1 MKVCIWLV
9 IFGVM
14 GIMMVGSAQE
24 STEPV
29 PPPPP
34 ATPTTGAEL
43 QKLVDAPTAGC
54 LKKGQYSFE
63 LQVYPQGGVL
73 AGFAVGLFDR
83 FTMGASYG
91 GIGIIGSDQVNWNE
105 QPGVLL
111 KYRLFEESILMP
123 AVALGFSNQGYGAWL
138 EAETRGGEQFETSRY
153 MFKAKGMFAVA
164 GKNFAIKSLGTIGF
178 HGGITY
184 NAIEDNDDKN
194 LDGFVGVD
202 KSLNEELS
210 VLLEYD
216 FAFNDNGNL
225 SVGRD
230 RGYLNGA
237 VHWTIA
243 NKLAIDVLL
252 KDLLNNRR
260 NATSPSR
267 EIRITYTETL

>member
-1 MKVCIWLV
+1 MKGLV
-9 IFGVM
+9 WFVILGVM
-14 GIMMVGSAQE
+14 GMVISGWAQE
-24 STEPV
+24 A

-34 ATPTTGAEL
+34 APPTAMGSNIEL

-63 LQVYPQGGVL
+63 LQVFPQGGVL
-73 AGFAVGLFDR
+73 TGFAVGLFDR
-83 FTMGASYG
+83 FTMGVSYG
-91 GIGIIGSDQVNWNE
+91 GIGIIGSDQVDWNE

-111 KYRLFEESILMP
+111 KYRLFEESFVMP
-123 AVALGFSNQGYGAWL
+123 AVALGFNNQGYGAWM
-138 EAETRGGEQFETSRY
+138 ESDNSVRQIEGNRY
-153 MFKAKGMFAVA
+153 TFKAKGMFAVA
-164 GKNFAIKSLGTIGF
+164 GKNFAIQSLGTMGF

-184 NAIEDNDDKN
+184 NAIEDDDDRN

-210 VLLEYD
+210 LLVEYD
-216 FAFNDNGNL
+216 LATNDDGVF

-237 VHWTIA
+237 LHWVIA
-243 NKLAIDVLL
+243 NKLMVDILL
-252 KDLLNNRR
+252 KDILNNRIG
-260 NATSPSR
+260 ATSPSR